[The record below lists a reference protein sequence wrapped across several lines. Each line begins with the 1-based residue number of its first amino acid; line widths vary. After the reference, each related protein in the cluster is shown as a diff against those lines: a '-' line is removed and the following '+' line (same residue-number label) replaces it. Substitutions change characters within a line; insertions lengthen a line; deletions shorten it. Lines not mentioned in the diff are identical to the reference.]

1 MIRQLTSLFTY
12 YLAVASVQHS
22 RPVPAEK
29 RRGRDIELGPGEW
42 AVLALLTEKPR
53 HGWALANELAVET
66 DLGAVWTFTRPH
78 VYLSIDRLVA
88 RGLIVRAG
96 FERGQRGPN
105 RTIFQPTPAGRRAM
119 AGWLREPVERVGDAR
134 PLLLLKL
141 LLSARIGLDDLP
153 LLEAQHR
160 LYAEAAESLTAGPP
174 PSSSARA
181 ILARFQLESTLG
193 LLCFIE
199 RLLES
204 RSLV

>member
-1 MIRQLTSLFTY
+1 M
-12 YLAVASVQHS
+12 ASVQHS
-22 RPVPAEK
+22 PPAPFGK
-29 RRGRDIELGPGEW
+29 RRRGEVELGPGEW

-53 HGWALANELAVET
+53 HGWALANELAAET
-66 DLGAVWTFTRPH
+66 ELGAVWTFTRPH
-78 VYLSIDRLVA
+78 VYLSIDRLVQ
-88 RGLIVRAG
+88 RGLIVRTG
-96 FERGQRGPN
+96 FERGERGPN
-105 RTIFQPTPAGRRAM
+105 RTIFQPTPAGRRAL
-119 AGWLREPVERVGDAR
+119 AHWLREPVERIGDAR

-160 LYAEAAESLTAGPP
+160 LYAEAADSLASSPR

-181 ILARFQLESTLG
+181 ILVRFQLESTLG

-204 RSLV
+204 RSVA